1 MVDGLKHTR
10 KRTASDAAAG
20 SGGADLSPTRR
31 GPANKSSKSDRTQQP
46 VVAAA
51 DAAPQSHI
59 MSMPFS
65 CIGTG
70 VIAQARG
77 VRMSFAQ
84 FSLSLPWSTTIEGCI
99 RQWVNLLHDDATL
112 VFVVRQPTSDAQPFS
127 KAMLIWPAQ
136 TDLSDLSDLPRSPL
150 VRVPTIPNTPDLWL
164 MHNIPEEHRGNVHFA
179 PGRSS
184 SSSMPQAPHA
194 DPSGHPDD
202 CDGDDCEG
210 TLPADTQELSDNDGD
225 MHYDSQAD
233 LR

>member
-1 MVDGLKHTR
+1 
-10 KRTASDAAAG
+10 
-20 SGGADLSPTRR
+20 
-31 GPANKSSKSDRTQQP
+31 
-46 VVAAA
+46 
-51 DAAPQSHI
+51 

-84 FSLSLPWSTTIEGCI
+84 FSLSLPWSTTIAECI
-99 RQWVNLLHDDATL
+99 RQWIHLLQDDATL
-112 VFVVRQPTSDAQPFS
+112 VFVVRQPTSDAQPVS

-150 VRVPTIPNTPDLWL
+150 ARVPTIPNTPDLSL
-164 MHNIPEEHRGNVHFA
+164 IYNIPEQHRGNVHFA

-225 MHYDSQAD
+225 MHYASQAD